1 MSNRKTIYP
10 IGIFMILICTLFSAS
25 SCRKPE
31 NISLWARH
39 CATCHDGKTVLN
51 GKVVMNREQ
60 ITSKYRTLDEF
71 SNACAGT
78 ASCMNILKHDKKLF
92 IEVGKEIGIGSRS
105 EN

>member
-10 IGIFMILICTLFSAS
+10 IGIFMILICLLFSAS
-25 SCRKPE
+25 CCRKPE
-31 NISLWARH
+31 SMSLWARH

-51 GKVVMNREQ
+51 GKVIISREQ
-60 ITSKYRTLDEF
+60 MKSKYKTLDEF

-78 ASCMNILKHDKKLF
+78 ASCMNILKHNKKLF
-92 IEVGKEIGIGSRS
+92 VEVGKEIGIGSIS